1 MVNHREL
8 TAAQA
13 LLREKLQNASKISSA
28 ERDLLSSLITDMTR
42 GTTVIISRRIRQT
55 IAFVSY
61 CRPRRPVMM
70 PIIQNW
76 PI

>member
-1 MVNHREL
+1 MVDNREL
-8 TAAQA
+8 TAALA

-28 ERDLLSSLITDMTR
+28 ERDLLSSLIADMTQ

-61 CRPRRPVMM
+61 CSPRRPVMM